1 MLGRHHNQQQ
11 GFTLVEIAIALALI
25 GVLATLAVPAFQ
37 TWVHNAQ
44 IRNAAEG
51 IVNGMQLARAEAL
64 RRNTPV
70 ELRMD
75 TGSGWTITAVASGE
89 EIQTRSASEG
99 SSSAT
104 VTILP
109 AGADR
114 VTFNGMGW
122 MASNNDGSPAITQID
137 VNSATLAGEP
147 EIRALRVIVSSGG
160 AMKMCDPAVA
170 AGDPRA
176 CP

>member
-1 MLGRHHNQQQ
+1 MLGRRNIQQ
-11 GFTLVEIAIALALI
+11 GFTLIEVAIALALI
-25 GVLATLAVPAFQ
+25 AVLASLAVPAFQ

-51 IVNGMQLARAEAL
+51 IVNGLQLARAEAL

-70 ELRMD
+70 ELRMG
-75 TGSGWTITAVASGE
+75 TGSGWTILAVASGE
-89 EIQTRSASEG
+89 EIQSRSAEEG
-99 SSSAT
+99 SSGASVA
-104 VTILP
+104 ILP
-109 AGADR
+109 VDADR

-122 MASNNDGSPAITQID
+122 LTNNNDGSPAMTQID
-137 VNSATLAGEP
+137 LNSATMAGDP
-147 EIRALRVIVSSGG
+147 EIRALRVVISSGG